1 MTKFE
6 QAEAICTQKTLAL
19 YGHKY
24 QLDHSADPYASWDF
38 SGATH
43 STKQTVNY
51 FIEVKNRDV
60 TSTCYPTVVMELTKF
75 ENLKAVA
82 KANGDATMFY
92 LNFYTDGKAYVFNL
106 NKLSLVDIKISVKS
120 SPKTTMGDREATN
133 KIMIEIPF
141 KCGKS
146 IKAK

>member
-6 QAEAICTQKTLAL
+6 TAEKICTQKTLAL
-19 YGHKY
+19 YGNKY

-38 SGATH
+38 SGVTH
-43 STKQTVNY
+43 STKQAVNY

-60 TSTCYPTVVMELTKF
+60 TSTYYPTVVMELTKF

-82 KANGDATMFY
+82 KANGNAIMFY

-106 NKLSLVDIKISVKS
+106 NKLSLIDIKISVKS
-120 SPKTTMGDREATN
+120 SPKTTMGDSEATN

-141 KCGKS
+141 KYGKS
-146 IKAK
+146 VKAK